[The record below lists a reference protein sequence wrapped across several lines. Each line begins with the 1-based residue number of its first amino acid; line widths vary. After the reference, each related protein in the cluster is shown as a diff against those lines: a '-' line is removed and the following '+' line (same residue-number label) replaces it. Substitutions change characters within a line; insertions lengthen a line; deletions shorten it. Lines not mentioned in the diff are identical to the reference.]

1 MQTAMKCVDVL
12 NKIVGYIVGIM
23 LAVMSIIIIAQIVCR
38 FVLEIPLT
46 WSEEAARYLMV
57 YTVFL
62 GSSLALRH
70 HRMIAIE
77 ILPEYL
83 KPNVRKMLKVAIML
97 ISIVFFIILL
107 VQGIDMLEIV
117 QRQVSAGIGISMDIP
132 YMAIPIGALLM
143 IINAIAVIIE
153 LLTNEHVETSEVAE
167 VLKKGE
173 NL

>member
-1 MQTAMKCVDVL
+1 MQLAMKCIDVL
-12 NKIVGYIVGIM
+12 NKIVGIIVGIM
-23 LAVMSIIIIAQIVCR
+23 LAAMSVIIIAQILCR
-38 FVLEIPLT
+38 FVFEIPLT

-62 GSSLALRH
+62 GASLALRH
-70 HRMIAIE
+70 HKMIAIE
-77 ILPEYL
+77 VLPDLL
-83 KPNVRKMLKVAIML
+83 KPSLRRMLKIAIML

-117 QRQVSAGIGISMDIP
+117 QRQVSAAIGITMDIP
-132 YMAIPIGALLM
+132 YFAIPLGALLM

-153 LLTNEHVETSEVAE
+153 LVQNENLETSEVAE

>member
-1 MQTAMKCVDVL
+1 MQIAMKCIDVL

-23 LAVMSIIIIAQIVCR
+23 LAAMSIIIIAQILCR
-38 FVLEIPLT
+38 FVFEFPLT
-46 WSEEAARYLMV
+46 WSEEAARFLMV

-62 GSSLALRH
+62 GASLALRH

-83 KPNVRKMLKVAIML
+83 KPKARKMLKIAIML

-117 QRQVSAGIGISMDIP
+117 QRQASAALGISMDIP
-132 YMAIPIGALLM
+132 YMAIPLGALLM
-143 IINAIAVIIE
+143 IINAIAVIVE
-153 LLTNEHVETSEVAE
+153 LVTNQHDDTSEVAE